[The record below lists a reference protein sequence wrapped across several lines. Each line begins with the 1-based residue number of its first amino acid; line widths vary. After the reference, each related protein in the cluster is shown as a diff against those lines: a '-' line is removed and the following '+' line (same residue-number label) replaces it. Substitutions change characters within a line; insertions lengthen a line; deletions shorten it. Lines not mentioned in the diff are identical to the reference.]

1 MPGQKYYL
9 MHSPRES
16 NFILV
21 KLYPFEPVIWCSS
34 CLYDRP
40 WICKVQQSTSF
51 RYGVIRLMVISVECG
66 LLDIIIF

>member
-21 KLYPFEPVIWCSS
+21 KLYPFEPVIWCSI

-40 WICKVQQSTSF
+40 T
-51 RYGVIRLMVISVECG
+51 
-66 LLDIIIF
+66 LDMQGATVYFIEIWSHSIDGYFS